1 MDYTFTI
8 LSRDKVDSFLQHLD
22 SQQSTIRLT
31 LEAEAEN
38 TIPFV
43 DIGQYRLGRV
53 AVYQCLQEPT
63 HTDQYLAYDFHHPI
77 FVKRVIVKC
86 LYDRSKQ
93 LSETNN
99 DFWRKETCHQSL
111 VRMVLRFLL

>member
-63 HTDQYLAYDFHHPI
+63 HTDQYLAYDFHHPKS
-77 FVKRVIVKC
+77 VN
-86 LYDRSKQ
+86 L
-93 LSETNN
+93 
-99 DFWRKETCHQSL
+99 
-111 VRMVLRFLL
+111 